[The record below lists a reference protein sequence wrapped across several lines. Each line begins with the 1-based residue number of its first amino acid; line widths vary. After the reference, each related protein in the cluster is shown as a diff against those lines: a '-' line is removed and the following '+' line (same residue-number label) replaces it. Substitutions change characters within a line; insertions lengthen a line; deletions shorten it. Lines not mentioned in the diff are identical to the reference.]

1 MQSCTCGVLAR
12 AGPRTTTQEPP
23 PAHRSPHRR
32 TNLPLRPPPAQT
44 GQRGQAARRVVSWAT
59 WVRAAR
65 STLHLWCA
73 HKRVVNFRRPG
84 CRGVRYYHWH
94 YHHLMSYYVVLI
106 HNTTATRSTG
116 GAKGALAWMRHCGC
130 LQTILRTELTELCAC
145 VGAQHCDSHAHGSH
159 PQGTALR
166 AAAEALSGS
175 APHQN
180 PVVCRARGGSCAVA
194 KASVAWWARVSRR
207 PRAACSPFRGWS
219 TADAPDVAVRDI
231 ITGTGNGNAAP
242 TGASRSIATAH
253 FLNWPQYF
261 RSG

>member
-1 MQSCTCGVLAR
+1 M
-12 AGPRTTTQEPP
+12 
-23 PAHRSPHRR
+23 
-32 TNLPLRPPPAQT
+32 
-44 GQRGQAARRVVSWAT
+44 
-59 WVRAAR
+59 
-65 STLHLWCA
+65 
-73 HKRVVNFRRPG
+73 
-84 CRGVRYYHWH
+84 RYYHWH

-207 PRAACSPFRGWS
+207 PRAACSRARVACSHGQGH
-219 TADAPDVAVRDI
+219 APQPRSLLQRTEAL
-231 ITGTGNGNAAP
+231 
-242 TGASRSIATAH
+242 TGAQICPCDPHPRKQASAVKPRDA
-253 FLNWPQYF
+253 
-261 RSG
+261 